1 MDPTDYDRAFAFRY
15 ARGVERVCTTN
26 TRCWRAVSRIGHVEE
41 VKQRAATGAI
51 WGQEPGPKMTVS

>member
-26 TRCWRAVSRIGHVEE
+26 TRCQRAVSRIGHIEE
-41 VKQRAATGAI
+41 VKQRAVTGAI